1 MQTRVRVGTPRE
13 GMVQRALSVMADV
26 RMRGSHSKGGSSD
39 GALGGTAR
47 HRTRRAPCTVLRV
60 SPKASVIGE
69 RDDGAPIPP
78 PCANAGVERYG
89 QASAEGKRRPPE
101 SPSST
106 KHPRRWRCPIAF
118 LWLRSVGFRT
128 GQSIKIDGGVIV
140 WYITSVSWASRGKSD
155 HRRMRGAPEAGPAP
169 SQRRGQGVAVW

>member
-1 MQTRVRVGTPRE
+1 
-13 GMVQRALSVMADV
+13 
-26 RMRGSHSKGGSSD
+26 
-39 GALGGTAR
+39 
-47 HRTRRAPCTVLRV
+47 
-60 SPKASVIGE
+60 
-69 RDDGAPIPP
+69 
-78 PCANAGVERYG
+78 CANAGVERYG

-155 HRRMRGAPEAGPAP
+155 HRRMRGAPRRVRLPRNGGAKEWQYGKAYVWSADGRV
-169 SQRRGQGVAVW
+169 RRGGHRAHARRSPE